1 MGNAVGKSLAVL
13 LALCVALLTPALLSP
28 AGAADD
34 PYTAGINTR
43 CTVSVP
49 TGLERGD
56 RATIR
61 VGARANAPGD
71 AAPPRGTVRVRM
83 TRDGEQ
89 LWSTQVPLRGRAVQ
103 VQGPRMDQAGR
114 YVVTTQFAPQQ
125 GDVYRGCSGRAGLHV
140 TNGLSPNNEGP
151 GDQGTGPQGGDIG
164 DGTGGL
170 LPDTGGPNSAWLV
183 LALLFLGSG
192 GGLVVAAR
200 GRREPDYQ
208 F

>member
-13 LALCVALLTPALLSP
+13 LALCVALLTPAALAP
-28 AGAADD
+28 ASAADD

-49 TGLERGD
+49 TGLERGE

-61 VGARANAPGD
+61 VGLRANAPSD
-71 AAPPRGTVRVRM
+71 AAPARGTVRVRL

-89 LWSTQVPLRGRAVQ
+89 LWTTQVPYRGRTVQ
-103 VQGPRMDQAGR
+103 VRGPRMDQAGR
-114 YVVTTQFAPQQ
+114 YVVSTEFSPQQ
-125 GDVYRGCSGRAGLHV
+125 GGVYRGCSGRAGLRV
-140 TNGLSPNNEGP
+140 ATGLSPNTDDT
-151 GDQGTGPQGGDIG
+151 GDGTGPQGGDIG
-164 DGTGGL
+164 DAQDGV

-183 LALLFLGSG
+183 LALLLIGSG